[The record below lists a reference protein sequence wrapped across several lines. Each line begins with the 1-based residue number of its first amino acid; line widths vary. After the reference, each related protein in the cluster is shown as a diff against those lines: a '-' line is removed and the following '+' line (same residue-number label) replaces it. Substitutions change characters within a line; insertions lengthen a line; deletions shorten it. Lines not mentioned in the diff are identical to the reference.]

1 MTTLT
6 QTLEEIATK
15 NKGLEGKPLWTD
27 NALEQDSVRRFIQ
40 AIMDNDPCY
49 FDAEHAAH
57 SKFGQRVAP
66 PLFPVHA
73 FRFRCGQPDPLDVLQ
88 EDPDADGSGGNAGV
102 YFGLPP
108 LKSPLKRLLNGGNEI
123 EFYRNLAVGERCVAT
138 ARYSDIQVKQTK
150 SAVMLLVTIE
160 TRFQN
165 DQRDLLIINRQTL
178 IWR

>member
-6 QTLEEIATK
+6 QKLEEIATK
-15 NKGLEGKPLWTD
+15 NKGLEGEPLWTD
-27 NALEQDSVRRFIQ
+27 GALEQDSVRRFIQ

-57 SKFGQRVAP
+57 SKFGQLVAP

-73 FRFRCGQPDPLDVLQ
+73 FRFRCGQPDPLGILQ
-88 EDPDADGSGGNAGV
+88 EDSDADGSGGNEGV
-102 YFGLPP
+102 YFGLPT
-108 LKSPLKRLLNGGNEI
+108 LNSPLKRLLNGGNEI

-138 ARYSDIQVKQTK
+138 ARYSDIQVKQSK
-150 SAVMLLVTIE
+150 SVAMLLVTIE